1 MTMTI
6 RMMLGLALLA
16 GSTMAL
22 AGPAAAEGDVK
33 TGAEVTVDTGR
44 DVTPK
49 PYLFNPPPE
58 RPSNVDRQRAAHR
71 ELELKNAITDHERGS
86 SSQDER
92 SIIQLRGERERME
105 RVHRGRSSP
114 RPPAQSIRTTR
125 P

>member
-1 MTMTI
+1 MTI

-16 GSTMAL
+16 GGAVIL
-22 AGPAAAEGDVK
+22 AGPAGAEGDVK
-33 TGAEVTVDTGR
+33 LHNGVTVDVGTDR
-44 DVTPK
+44 PVEPK

-58 RPSNVDRQRAAHR
+58 KPSNVDRQRAAHR

-92 SIIQLRGERERME
+92 TIIQLRGERERMG
-105 RVHRGRSSP
+105 RVRRGEP
-114 RPPAQSIRTTR
+114 LYLPPAKSIRTTK